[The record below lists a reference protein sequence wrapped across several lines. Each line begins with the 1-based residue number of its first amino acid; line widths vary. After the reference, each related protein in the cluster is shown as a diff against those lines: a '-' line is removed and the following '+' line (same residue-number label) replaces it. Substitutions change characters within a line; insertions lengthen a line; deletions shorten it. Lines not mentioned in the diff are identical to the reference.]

1 MRNANIEIDL
11 NGQKWR
17 VCVVDVHDPSLLLD
31 GELRR
36 GCTWWNSQKICLS
49 NELDERTAYKVIAH
63 ELTHA
68 VLYVTQIKDLGSS
81 TTENFTE
88 EDVCEFMAL
97 YGAQIADIAQ
107 DLMEKLF

>member
-1 MRNANIEIDL
+1 MRNANIETDL

-36 GCTWWNSQKICLS
+36 GCTWLNLQKIYLS
-49 NELDERTAYKVIAH
+49 NELDERTAPRVIAH

-68 VLYVTQIKDLGSS
+68 TLYATQIKDLGNS
-81 TTENFTE
+81 TVENFTE
-88 EDVCEFMAL
+88 EDVCEFVAL

-107 DLMEKLF
+107 DLMKKLF

>member
-1 MRNANIEIDL
+1 MRNANIETDL

-17 VCVVDVHDPSLLLD
+17 VCVVDAHDQSVFP
-31 GELRR
+31 RR
-36 GCTWWNSQKICLS
+36 GFTWKNLQKIYLS
-49 NELDERTAYKVIAH
+49 NELDERTAPRVIAH

-68 VLYVTQIKDLGSS
+68 TLYATQIKDLVNS
-81 TTENFTE
+81 TVENFTE

>member
-1 MRNANIEIDL
+1 MRNANIETDL

-17 VCVVDVHDPSLLLD
+17 VCVVDAHDPSLLLY

-36 GCTWWNSQKICLS
+36 GCTWWNLQKIYLS
-49 NELDERTAYKVIAH
+49 NELDERTAPRVIAH

-68 VLYVTQIKDLGSS
+68 TLYATQIKDLGNS
-81 TTENFTE
+81 TVENFTE